1 MENLKSEV
9 EVADKLDYKLTR
21 DSQNFNLVPNLKPVP
36 KPPSDRYRRLRRFG
50 RVLVDFGLA
59 NLAFFLACYMRY
71 QLNWGGDEQA
81 IADYADYMPAQLA
94 FAFGLVLILQVRG
107 YYSSRRITGLV
118 DEFTTIFKAVLLM
131 VAALV
136 VLLFLSRQLFFSRVV
151 FVYLIPVTLLLMGLE
166 RYLVRRVYRY
176 LWERGIGTR
185 KLLVI
190 GATDP
195 ARRVMDSI
203 VERPNL
209 GYHLIGYVDNMLR
222 FSRWIM
228 PVKYR
233 HGSMAG
239 REVPL
244 LGTIDHLEK
253 IIDTNGVEEVII
265 ALPATEHEVV
275 NQVIEHCRE
284 RKLAYTLVP
293 DVFALPI
300 GTLDVQQLN
309 GVPLISLN
317 ENKLTGWNYV
327 LKRSFDIVLALVG
340 LTVASPVMLLTALA
354 IKRDSPGPVFF
365 KQSRVGKNGK
375 LFECYKFR
383 SMYIDAEKQ
392 LEKLQHL
399 NETGGITFKMKD
411 DPRRTRVGKF
421 IRKTSLDELP
431 QLFNILLGQ
440 MSFIGPR
447 PATEKEVARYD
458 TWHRRRLEVTPGLSG
473 LWQVSGRSR
482 LSFEDMVKLDIYY
495 AEHWSIWLDFKI
507 MLRTPMVVLKGDGAS

>member
-1 MENLKSEV
+1 MEKLKSEV
-9 EVADKLDYKLTR
+9 ELEVADYKLT
-21 DSQNFNLVPNLKPVP
+21 DTSANSNAPLKPKFSSNQP
-36 KPPSDRYRRLRRFG
+36 NRLRRLRRFG
-50 RVLVDFGLA
+50 RVLLDFALA
-59 NLAFFLACYMRY
+59 NAAFFLACYMRY
-71 QLNWGGDEQA
+71 KLNWGSDEQA
-81 IADYADYMPAQLA
+81 IADYSDYMPAQLA
-94 FAFGLVLILQVRG
+94 FAFGLVLILQTRG

-118 DEFTTIFKAVLLM
+118 DEFTAIFKAVLLM

-136 VLLFLSRQLFFSRVV
+136 VLLFLSRQLFFSRIV
-151 FVYLIPVTLLLMGLE
+151 FIYLIPVTLLLMGLE
-166 RYLVRRVYRY
+166 RYIIRRVYRQ

-190 GATDP
+190 GATDA

-203 VERPNL
+203 VDRPNL
-209 GYHLIGYVDNMLR
+209 GYHLVGYIDNMLR

-233 HGSMAG
+233 HGSMTG
-239 REVPL
+239 REVPH
-244 LGTIDHLEK
+244 LGTIEQIETIL
-253 IIDTNGVEEVII
+253 DTYDVEEVII
-265 ALPATEHEVV
+265 ALPATEHQTV
-275 NQVIEHCRE
+275 NRVIERCRE

-293 DVFALPI
+293 DVFELPI

-317 ENKLTGWNYV
+317 ENKLTGWNYL
-327 LKRSFDIVLALVG
+327 LKRSIDIAGALTG
-340 LTVASPVMLLTALA
+340 LLLVSPVMLITALA

-365 KQSRVGKNGK
+365 KQARVGKNGK

-383 SMYIDAEKQ
+383 SMYVDAEKQ

-421 IRKTSLDELP
+421 IRKTSIDELP
-431 QLFNILLGQ
+431 QLFNILLGH

-447 PATEKEVARYD
+447 PATEKEVGRYD
-458 TWHRRRLEVTPGLSG
+458 SWHRRRLEVTPGLSG

-495 AEHWSIWLDFKI
+495 AEHWTIWLDFKI